1 MSRLQGR
8 TVPAAETG
16 SRWGSQCYP
25 VPPGCS
31 RGSGLFICCPSACA
45 RLPPSPGEQ
54 LLPPDLLLSGQGLV
68 PQGSGE
74 PCSSMAGQHPPVSG
88 VQLHGVPVSEAPAS
102 GQALWSWHGARA
114 WPSCPVA
121 SVTEAEVGGSCLS
134 APTMTVGAACTSH
147 GFPHLPGS
155 SWILLC

>member
-1 MSRLQGR
+1 M
-8 TVPAAETG
+8 PAAETG
-16 SRWGSQCYP
+16 SRLGSQCYP

-31 RGSGLFICCPSACA
+31 SGSGLFICRPSACA

-68 PQGSGE
+68 PQGSG
-74 PCSSMAGQHPPVSG
+74 
-88 VQLHGVPVSEAPAS
+88 VQLHGVLVSEAPVS
-102 GQALWSWHGARA
+102 GQAVWSRRGARA

-134 APTMTVGAACTSH
+134 APTMPVGAARTSH